1 MDAITLRYRLKVVEK
16 RSQLRDQQEE
26 EQRWKSFII
35 KRMKNNKR
43 AIASAVST
51 SAATAKSAAVGGA
64 ATAKSAAVG
73 AAIGAAKGLNRSS
86 TAAKGALHIPIER
99 SLRRSHSARNTRRI
113 SDSTFG
119 STSDD
124 RSSAAFDS
132 SRSLDPSNPKKGW
145 FGQKSRM
152 EQPASDSVSMK
163 RLSKLEKKSPWP
175 PGAVF
180 GAEGS
185 STEAIASQVDHL
197 SGENLDD
204 LSEEDLQK
212 ILIVRKIILKQRMAN
227 ISEKRQTE
235 DRKELSDTLLT
246 RRRHSLQNTLPVH
259 LKLRNNPE
267 PKYLGNGAW
276 MISSY
281 YHGLLVLTK
290 DEHGGA
296 MFVLIGPPQLNST
309 LYKAVRAL
317 ENTYGAD
324 LRLIV
329 CPSAH
334 FFKHERLWMKHF
346 PLASCHFVVGRI
358 SVKKRRQIAKLK
370 RYVMLDRD
378 NPKVPTLTDRGEFE
392 IIPVRGMANKRTA
405 RAFQSTEIVVYHHAS
420 KTLYFA
426 KHLLCPT
433 GGLMEATQAAFTK
446 TGMEVGLTHQEAET
460 ATSIVS
466 HLWQST
472 IPEEGRFRLD
482 KSSMRCVDKNEFKR
496 TVSDVLALHTTH
508 VVFSKGPTPLVRD
521 EDYYGI
527 TTVQKALLHAYT
539 HVLNMSSWEEHRAKT
554 QHTVEAHAWGGFLH
568 AAQAPSAVISSAVQI
583 GERASQ
589 RWAGASPATKA
600 AEAVSCPAAA
610 QMDTA
615 AEATTRAA
623 APAPSRAA
631 ERDVSNAPCGGA
643 AKSSSTQSRTSPL
656 MWTHVVTNVANGP
669 IEASTSSSRSASP
682 PMGFLRRASKGF
694 KSFFFAAEAPDDTH
708 EDDPPAPQS
717 SSRGSPLTE

>member
-1 MDAITLRYRLKVVEK
+1 MAAITLRYRLKVVEK
-16 RSQLRDQQEE
+16 RSQLRDQQEA
-26 EQRWKSFII
+26 EQRWQSFII
-35 KRMKNNKR
+35 KRMKTNKR

-51 SAATAKSAAVGGA
+51 SAATAKSAAI
-64 ATAKSAAVG
+64 G
-73 AAIGAAKGLNRSS
+73 AAIGLNRSS
-86 TAAKGALHIPIER
+86 TAAKGALHIPIDR
-99 SLRRSHSARNTRRI
+99 SLRRSHSARSTRRL

-145 FGQKSRM
+145 FGQKSRTD
-152 EQPASDSVSMK
+152 QPASEIVSMK

-197 SGENLDD
+197 TGENLDD

-235 DRKELSDTLLT
+235 DRKELSDSLLT

-309 LYKAVRAL
+309 LNKAVRAL
-317 ENTYGAD
+317 ENAYGAD

-346 PLASCHFVVGRI
+346 PLASCHFVVGRM

-433 GGLMEATQAAFTK
+433 GDMMEATQAAFTK

-460 ATSIVS
+460 ATSIVN
-466 HLWQST
+466 HLWQSI

-482 KSSMRCVDKNEFKR
+482 RSSMRCVDKNEFKR
-496 TVSDVLALHTTH
+496 TVSDVLALPTAH

-527 TTVQKALLHAYT
+527 LTVQKALLHAYT
-539 HVLNMSSWEEHRAKT
+539 HVLNMSSWEENRAKA
-554 QHTVEAHAWGGFLH
+554 QHTVEAHAGAVWGGFLH
-568 AAQAPSAVISSAVQI
+568 AAQAPPAAISSAVQM

-623 APAPSRAA
+623 APASSRAA

-669 IEASTSSSRSASP
+669 IEASTSTSSSRSASP

-694 KSFFFAAEAPDDTH
+694 KSFFFAAEAPDDTR

-717 SSRGSPLTE
+717 SSRGSPLTV